1 MFQQATRL
9 LAIGRGPIRERL
21 RYAFVYHLS
30 GLATDVDLLPRNLR
44 GDFSALFEEVSSGN
58 PANNQAGVE
67 ASINR
72 LSEERATQI
81 ADKIFDIFVELD
93 KRHRYSLT

>member
-30 GLATDVDLLPRNLR
+30 GLAIDVGLLPRNLR
-44 GDFSALFEEVSSGN
+44 EDFSALFEEVSSGN

-81 ADKIFDIFVELD
+81 ADKIFDIFIELD
-93 KRHRYSLT
+93 KRQR